1 MCFCWQTGRR
11 VVGAMK
17 DSKFGF
23 KEGKRLMDVVIYG
36 LINSVSL
43 ILISI
48 GFSLAYGV
56 SRVPNFAHGAFY
68 ILTGYMTWVFL
79 YKFNVPYFLAIILA
93 LLITAL
99 VGMAL
104 YRFILMRVRG
114 MPISE
119 IIASFGVSLAILELI
134 RWAGLRGTTFM
145 LPPFIDGMVYIA
157 GVPVNYQ
164 RIIIVFA
171 GLAVVALLWFFTH
184 YTKQGLSLRG
194 IAQNERAALT
204 LGIDSDRAAT
214 IAIAFG
220 SALAGLAAVLILPLG
235 NITVEA
241 GYEVLIFAIS
251 VSVCGGLGSW
261 GGSILASLLIGF
273 AQIITVTYLAA
284 HFHFVVA
291 LLTIL
296 LILILKPS
304 GLFGRQKE
312 LEERV

>member
-1 MCFCWQTGRR
+1 
-11 VVGAMK
+11 
-17 DSKFGF
+17 
-23 KEGKRLMDVVIYG
+23 
-36 LINSVSL
+36 
-43 ILISI
+43 
-48 GFSLAYGV
+48 
-56 SRVPNFAHGAFY
+56 
-68 ILTGYMTWVFL
+68 MTWVFL
-79 YKFNVPYFLAIILA
+79 NKFNFPYFLAIILA
-93 LLITAL
+93 LFITGLAG
-99 VGMAL
+99 VAL

-145 LPPFIDGMVYIA
+145 LPPFKDGLVYIA
-157 GVPVNYQ
+157 GVPLSYQ
-164 RIIIVFA
+164 RIIIIIA

-204 LGIDSDRAAT
+204 LGIDSDRAAA
-214 IAIAFG
+214 IAIGFG

-235 NITVEA
+235 NITVDA

-273 AQIITVTYLAA
+273 AQIITVTYLAS

-296 LILILKPS
+296 LILILRPS

>member
-1 MCFCWQTGRR
+1 
-11 VVGAMK
+11 
-17 DSKFGF
+17 
-23 KEGKRLMDVVIYG
+23 MDLVIYG
-36 LINSVSL
+36 LINSISL
-43 ILISI
+43 VLISI
-48 GFSLAYGV
+48 GFALAYGV
-56 SRVPNFAHGAFY
+56 SRVPNFAHGALY
-68 ILTGYMTWVFL
+68 ILAGYATWIFL
-79 YKFNVPYFLAIILA
+79 SKFKLPYFLAIILA
-93 LLITAL
+93 LAFIAL
-99 VGMAL
+99 VGTAL

-119 IIASFGVSLAILELI
+119 IIASFGVGLAILELI

-145 LPPFIDGMVYIA
+145 LPPLINGSAIIF

-164 RIIIVFA
+164 RIIIIFA
-171 GLAVVALLWFFTH
+171 GIAVVALLWFFTH

-194 IAQNERAALT
+194 MAQNERAALT
-204 LGIDSDRAAT
+204 LGIDSDLAAT
-214 IAIAFG
+214 IAMAFG

-261 GGSILASLLIGF
+261 GGAVLASFLIGF
-273 AQIITVTYLAA
+273 AQIITVTYLAS
-284 HFHFVVA
+284 HYHFVVA